1 MNHKYTKEMLKEMQ
15 ISDLSD
21 FSYELEKAWRRSRL
35 KFTDKEL
42 ISLFPEARVVIP
54 KKIEEWKEVLNMR
67 IEVIKS
73 FLKDI
78 YRLET
83 DDFSKWFGERII
95 EAMYFPD
102 IKEINGHI
110 GRLQRQLMLDNAEQ
124 GGRIAFWSEQVERAR
139 GRPIVEIANQSIL
152 LKMNGDKYSAQCPF
166 HEDKTP
172 SFYLYPETNTY
183 HCFGCQA
190 HGDVINLTMQ
200 LYGLSFKEAIRM
212 LNQ

>member
-1 MNHKYTKEMLKEMQ
+1 MKREMQ
-15 ISDLSD
+15 ISDLAD
-21 FSYELEKAWRRSRL
+21 FSYELEKTWKRSRL

-42 ISLFPEARVVIP
+42 MSIFPEAKDVIP

-67 IEVIKS
+67 IDVIKS
-73 FLKDI
+73 FLKEI

-83 DDFSKWFGERII
+83 DDLSKWFGERII
-95 EAMYFPD
+95 EVLYFPD

-110 GRLQRQLMLDNAEQ
+110 GRLQRQLMLDSAEQ
-124 GGRIAFWSEQVERAR
+124 GGRIAFWDEQVGRAR
-139 GRPIVEIANQSIL
+139 GRPIVDVASQSLL
-152 LKMNGDKYSAQCPF
+152 LKINGNKYSAKCPF
-166 HEDKTP
+166 HEEKTP

-190 HGDVINLTMQ
+190 HGDVINLIMH

-212 LNQ
+212 LGE